1 MNFKLLRLTHRF
13 LLQIVFFFIYL
24 AVLSGLLFYFIGN
37 LNRASTIGKIFSNG
51 KILLSETYIT
61 YNDLLTHTD
70 SYDEFFQT
78 GQNEYTLEF
87 QTEINQLNDTL
98 KSLMKSRALFKIERI
113 VSGYDSVSN
122 ALASYNLTFNQLI
135 LAIKEKG
142 TGSLGELGSIKKSSI
157 EIIEAVKK
165 LNNTELIGLTTK
177 LVGSESEYYFAPNQS
192 VYFEIESILGDLLIH
207 PALDNADPLTVEE
220 LRTSINTYQV
230 QLADLNSLYKRI
242 GSSSDRTGL
251 KGELPTQ
258 YKKLTDTFS
267 NFEKTVFSAYLKFKL
282 FMIILAI
289 LIALII
295 TGLYI
300 FLLILFFRNI
310 KTPLDAS
317 INFSYDLSKGKTP
330 DQKLSTEVPF
340 EYSQLNS
347 NLNAIN
353 SSILEKRQFVEDLLK
368 QKFRADLSLQ
378 GRVDTF
384 GKTLIALKENM
395 RKTREEQLKHAEENQ
410 IRRYQNEG
418 IAKFS
423 DILRSN
429 SDNLMKLSDIFIKEI
444 VKYLEAIQGGLF
456 LLNKEGDEELQ
467 LVSSFAYNRKKYQQK
482 TIRLG
487 ESLVGTCALERKTIN
502 LTDIPDEYI
511 EITSG
516 MGDAPPNNLIL
527 FPIMHEEH
535 LIGVMELAS
544 IKKFDENQIILGEK
558 IASSLA
564 STIISA
570 RVNSQTSEL
579 LQKSQQQAAEM
590 AEQEEEM
597 RQNMEELK
605 ATQEESAR
613 REEELEGILN
623 AIDQA
628 FYVIEYDF
636 EGTIQKVNQRFL
648 YLVNL
653 HADKVIGKTHSQLFG
668 KKSKADA
675 LLFANVS
682 EGNTV
687 ELNEKIEVNGIA
699 LNLKNTFSPIKSKE
713 GKTIRILNII
723 TINL

>member
-1 MNFKLLRLTHRF
+1 
-13 LLQIVFFFIYL
+13 
-24 AVLSGLLFYFIGN
+24 
-37 LNRASTIGKIFSNG
+37 
-51 KILLSETYIT
+51 
-61 YNDLLTHTD
+61 
-70 SYDEFFQT
+70 
-78 GQNEYTLEF
+78 
-87 QTEINQLNDTL
+87 
-98 KSLMKSRALFKIERI
+98 
-113 VSGYDSVSN
+113 
-122 ALASYNLTFNQLI
+122 
-135 LAIKEKG
+135 
-142 TGSLGELGSIKKSSI
+142 
-157 EIIEAVKK
+157 
-165 LNNTELIGLTTK
+165 
-177 LVGSESEYYFAPNQS
+177 
-192 VYFEIESILGDLLIH
+192 
-207 PALDNADPLTVEE
+207 
-220 LRTSINTYQV
+220 
-230 QLADLNSLYKRI
+230 
-242 GSSSDRTGL
+242 
-251 KGELPTQ
+251 
-258 YKKLTDTFS
+258 
-267 NFEKTVFSAYLKFKL
+267 
-282 FMIILAI
+282 
-289 LIALII
+289 
-295 TGLYI
+295 
-300 FLLILFFRNI
+300 
-310 KTPLDAS
+310 
-317 INFSYDLSKGKTP
+317 
-330 DQKLSTEVPF
+330 
-340 EYSQLNS
+340 
-347 NLNAIN
+347 
-353 SSILEKRQFVEDLLK
+353 
-368 QKFRADLSLQ
+368 
-378 GRVDTF
+378 
-384 GKTLIALKENM
+384 M

-429 SDNLMKLSDIFIKEI
+429 SDNLMKLSDVFIKEI

-456 LLNKEGDEELQ
+456 LLNKEGDEELH